1 MDWCRGGGVRVADV
15 DLLDARTTINY
26 LSGSYYTRGDC
37 ERTDERDFDENE
49 VELN

>member
-26 LSGSYYTRGDC
+26 LYRDHTIRERIVNERTRGILT
-37 ERTDERDFDENE
+37 RTKSN
-49 VELN
+49 